1 MSWVQTEC
9 RQSAEEISP
18 LSMAVF
24 RLLPPL
30 EADLRPRLP
39 VVAPALDRFLPR
51 VGLGVVVPSSI
62 SFPESC
68 GTDCVGPEWPKN
80 SSPSSVHKSRVEAT
94 AILDIPAESV
104 VTGPGTPL
112 EESRLAS

>member
-24 RLLPPL
+24 RLLLPL
-30 EADLRPRLP
+30 GADLRPRPP
-39 VVAPALDRFLPR
+39 VVAAALDRFLPR
-51 VGLGVVVPSSI
+51 DGLGVAVPSSM

-68 GTDCVGPEWPKN
+68 GPDCVGPEWPKN
-80 SSPSSVHKSRVEAT
+80 SSPSSVHKSRVGAT
-94 AILDIPAESV
+94 VGLDIPAESV
-104 VTGPGTPL
+104 ATGPGTPL

>member
-24 RLLPPL
+24 RLLLPL
-30 EADLRPRLP
+30 GADLRPRLP

-51 VGLGVVVPSSI
+51 DGLGVVVPSSM

-68 GTDCVGPEWPKN
+68 GPDCAGPEWPKN
-80 SSPSSVHKSRVEAT
+80 SSPSSVHKSRVGA
-94 AILDIPAESV
+94 AAVLDIPAESAA
-104 VTGPGTPL
+104 TGPGTPL